1 MVRRLS
7 VTLINFKT
15 METIVK
21 TKWSVD
27 KAHTEI
33 GFKVKHMMI
42 SSVRG
47 KFNDFDLI
55 VESEREDFENAEI
68 KFSAKVDSIDTNNRD
83 RDNHLRSDDFFN
95 AAEYPELKF
104 KSKSFDGEKLIGDL
118 TIRDITKEI
127 VLDVDFYGVVIDP
140 YGQTKAG
147 FQIKGDLNRKGFG
160 LSWSAV
166 TEAGSIVVG
175 DKVELLIEVQLIHS

>member
-1 MVRRLS
+1 
-7 VTLINFKT
+7 

-27 KAHTEI
+27 KAHSEI

-47 KFNDFDLI
+47 QFNDFD
-55 VESEREDFENAEI
+55 VTVASDHENFKNAEI
-68 KFSAKVDSIDTNNRD
+68 KFSAEVDSIDTNNQD
-83 RDNHLRSDDFFN
+83 RDKHLKSDDFFN

-104 KSKSFDGEKLIGDL
+104 ESRSFDGEKLVGDL
-118 TIRDITKEI
+118 TIRDVTQEV
-127 VLDVDFYGVVIDP
+127 VLDVDVNGIVVDP

-147 FQIKGDLNRKGFG
+147 FEIKGHLNRKDFG

-175 DKVELLIEVQLIHS
+175 DRVDLLVTVQLIQN